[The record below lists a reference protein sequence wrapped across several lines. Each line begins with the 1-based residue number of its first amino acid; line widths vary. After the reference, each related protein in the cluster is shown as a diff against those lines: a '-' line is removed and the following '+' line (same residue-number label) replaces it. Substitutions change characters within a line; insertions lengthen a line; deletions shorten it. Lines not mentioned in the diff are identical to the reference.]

1 MNLSRRNHYIALG
14 VMFISGTLL
23 CSKVF
28 YRRNLD
34 NFLIENSKGVP
45 YYNEKKNLIDLNRT
59 YFFLDD
65 DNDFKPS
72 LWYHGRVNGF
82 SKPDGLL

>member
-1 MNLSRRNHYIALG
+1 MGNRYYKKKVDKYLG
-14 VMFISGTLL
+14 
-23 CSKVF
+23 
-28 YRRNLD
+28 
-34 NFLIENSKGVP
+34 ENCEGVP
-45 YYNEKKNLIDLNRT
+45 FYNEKKNLIDLNRT